1 MVVGDRNRTCR
12 AEARWSGRQ
21 PECREINC
29 GPPGPLHA
37 NIFITIGNIFNMS
50 PSLLW
55 QVTGFCPTAGSTG
68 PRRRF
73 TPWWCSS
80 ATTAW
85 SSRARPRGWSQSSS
99 CQHFIIHLSL
109 QIARFLQAT
118 FVQPLLLEG
127 SKSVNLSCKTAVKKT
142 KGKYE
147 NGWITKARSTTNF
160 WLSENYFPQNLWSW
174 CEAQP
179 DLCVWWF
186 NVDIFQFQK
195 LQWPWIRRPPGKW
208 WIFAAKRL
216 SVRVAAGGIKVSDT
230 GISVH
235 SMQFSALPVFA
246 LFVPK
251 S

>member
-1 MVVGDRNRTCR
+1 MFKCYDGMKFEGASERLVTCN
-12 AEARWSGRQ
+12 
-21 PECREINC
+21 IV
-29 GPPGPLHA
+29 PPVSILLFTYPCKLHD
-37 NIFITIGNIFNMS
+37 FS
-50 PSLLW
+50 KQL
-55 QVTGFCPTAGSTG
+55 FCN
-68 PRRRF
+68 
-73 TPWWCSS
+73 
-80 ATTAW
+80 
-85 SSRARPRGWSQSSS
+85 
-99 CQHFIIHLSL
+99 
-109 QIARFLQAT
+109 
-118 FVQPLLLEG
+118 PLLLERL
-127 SKSVNLSCKTAVKKT
+127 KSVNLSCKTAVKKN

-174 CEAQP
+174 CEAQS

-216 SVRVAAGGIKVSDT
+216 SVRVTAGGIKVSDT
-230 GISVH
+230 GISVHCSLFMFH

-251 S
+251 SYLLSCNCPVCTKLKCANNQTRRCCWPPPDVG